1 MQQQELQMGAVVA
14 DYRIE
19 SFLGRGGQ
27 GIVYLAE
34 HIHLGRKVAFK
45 VLPPELVGDDSFRRR
60 FLREARLAA
69 SLDHPNI
76 LDVYDAGEADGRLY
90 LAVRLVRGSDLG
102 VVISQDGPL
111 SLERTVWIVRHVADA
126 LDAAHDAGLVHRD
139 VKPGNILL
147 DAPEGRR
154 TTEHVYLADFG
165 LTKPLTPQPD
175 GSGIGSL
182 TMPGYFVGTPDYAAP
197 EQIEGKDLDARIDIY
212 SLGCVLYQ
220 CLAGE
225 VPFPRDSLAS
235 SIVAHMTEP
244 PPTVSPR
251 RPDVPAAIDDVITR
265 AMAKRPQDRFQ
276 SCEEMAAALLE
287 ASRPFQAPAA
297 PASFHPTPLMEGT
310 PPATPRPTMDSPPPV
325 AASPPVALTPP
336 AHAGAPV
343 TPTTT
348 PSGPVPPGA
357 PAPTDVPPPP
367 PERPP
372 RRMWLLVGIPILAV
386 VVIVATVVLV
396 TRGGSPGVTPTGPDL
411 AASSCGPVKQIAA
424 FGPGRQD
431 TVHIGE
437 SGFPTGPPLSDYPS
451 QPPASGPHDGQTVAA
466 GFYDKPPNIYRAI
479 HSLEHAAVIVW
490 YADSEAGSSALNQI
504 KTQMAGADHVVVAPY
519 VYPGPGGQ
527 LPNGVAM
534 ALTAWHKQQVC
545 GQLSPSTVQEF
556 VKKFRFVP
564 QHPRAYQGQAP
575 ETDTPI

>member
-1 MQQQELQMGAVVA
+1 MQQQELQIGSVVA

-19 SFLGRGGQ
+19 SYLGRGGQ

-34 HIHLGRKVAFK
+34 HVHLGRKVAFK

-102 VVISQDGPL
+102 VVISQEGHLP
-111 SLERTVWIVRHVADA
+111 LERTVWIVRHVADA

-147 DAPEGRR
+147 DAPGGRR

-165 LTKPLTPQPD
+165 LTKPLTPQP
-175 GSGIGSL
+175 GGGGTGSL

-197 EQIEGKDLDARIDIY
+197 EQIEAKELDARTDIY

-220 CLAGE
+220 CLTGE
-225 VPFPRDSLAS
+225 VPFPRDSIAS

-244 PPTVSPR
+244 PPSVSPR
-251 RPDVPAAIDDVITR
+251 RPDVPAAIDDVIAR
-265 AMAKRPQDRFQ
+265 AMAKRPQDRFE
-276 SCEEMAAALLE
+276 SCEEMSAALLG
-287 ASRPFQAPAA
+287 ANRPFQAPAA
-297 PASFHPTPLMEGT
+297 PASFHPTPLVEGT
-310 PPATPRPTMDSPPPV
+310 LPAAPLPTADAPPPAAPPPG
-325 AASPPVALTPP
+325 AAP
-336 AHAGAPV
+336 AAYAGAPV
-343 TPTTT
+343 TPAT
-348 PSGPVPPGA
+348 PGPVVPVTPGA
-357 PAPTDVPPPP
+357 PPPEGPPPP
-367 PERPP
+367 GRP
-372 RRMWLLVGIPILAV
+372 RRRLGLLVGIPILAAL
-386 VVIVATVVLV
+386 VIVATVVFV
-396 TRGGSPGVTPTGPDL
+396 TRGGTPDTTPTGPDL
-411 AASSCGPVKQIAA
+411 AASSCGPVKLIAA

-431 TVHIGE
+431 TAHIGDA
-437 SGFPTGPPLSDYPS
+437 GFPTGPPLSDYPS
-451 QPPASGPHDGQTVAA
+451 QPPASGPHDGLTVAR

-490 YADSEAGSSALNQI
+490 YASSEAGSSALDEI
-504 KTQMAGADHVVVAPY
+504 KTQTAGAYHVIVAPY
-519 VYPGPGGQ
+519 VYSGPGGQ
-527 LPNGVAM
+527 LPDGEAM
-534 ALTAWHKQQVC
+534 ALTAWHRQQVC
-545 GQLSPSTVQEF
+545 GQLSPTTVQEF
-556 VKKFRFVP
+556 IKKFRFVP

-575 ETDTPI
+575 ETGVPI

>member
-1 MQQQELQMGAVVA
+1 LGESLVQQQELQIGAVVA

-34 HIHLGRKVAFK
+34 HVHLGRKVAFK

-102 VVISQDGPL
+102 VVISQEERLP
-111 SLERTVWIVRHVADA
+111 LERTVWIVRHVADA

-165 LTKPLTPQPD
+165 LTKPLTPQP
-175 GSGIGSL
+175 GGGGTGSL

-197 EQIEGKDLDARIDIY
+197 EQIEAKELDARTDIY

-220 CLAGE
+220 CLTGE
-225 VPFPRDSLAS
+225 VPFPRDSIAS

-244 PPTVSPR
+244 PPSVSLM
-251 RPDVPAAIDDVITR
+251 RPDVPAAIDDVIAR
-265 AMAKRPQDRFQ
+265 AMAKRPQDRFE
-276 SCEEMAAALLE
+276 SCEEMSAALLE
-287 ASRPFQAPAA
+287 ANRPFQAPAA
-297 PASFHPTPLMEGT
+297 PASFHPTPIVGGT
-310 PPATPRPTMDSPPPV
+310 LPATPPPTTDAPSPAAVPPP
-325 AASPPVALTPP
+325 A
-336 AHAGAPV
+336 APV
-343 TPTTT
+343 TPS
-348 PSGPVPPGA
+348 PAVPVIPGP
-357 PAPTDVPPPP
+357 PAPPEGPPPSQ
-367 PERPP
+367 ERP
-372 RRMWLLVGIPILAV
+372 RRRLGLLVGIPILAAL
-386 VVIVATVVLV
+386 VIVATVVLV
-396 TRGGSPGVTPTGPDL
+396 TRGGTPDTTPTGPDL

-431 TVHIGE
+431 TVHIGDA
-437 SGFPTGPPLSDYPS
+437 GFPTGPPLSDYPS

-466 GFYDKPPNIYRAI
+466 GFYDKAPNIYRAI

-490 YADSEAGSSALNQI
+490 YATSEAGSNALSEIESQ
-504 KTQMAGADHVVVAPY
+504 TAGADHVIVAPY

-527 LPNGVAM
+527 LPDGVAM

-545 GQLSPSTVQEF
+545 GQLSPTTVQEF
-556 VKKFRFVP
+556 IKKFRFVP

-575 ETDTPI
+575 ETGVPI